1 MKKKIHRNPSKNPS
15 ENIFF
20 VPIKAK
26 QRENNI
32 SEQNNAEINRWL
44 YYHSLVCEGICQ
56 EKYSRKNFKN
66 LWILERKLFRN

>member
-1 MKKKIHRNPSKNPS
+1 MEKKIHRNSSKNPS

-26 QRENNI
+26 QRENNV
-32 SEQNNAEINRWL
+32 SEQNNTEINRWL